1 MSLTYWLGV
10 IFVFIGAIAAW
21 GFLPLYHFT
30 AAWWK
35 TFVGRHFMAYSF
47 AIALLY
53 ARGVYNAVA
62 IEPRE
67 PGIVTVVLTGI
78 VTTVV
83 VWRVVVYVR
92 LERMRLKE
100 RKRNELV

>member
-1 MSLTYWLGV
+1 MSLTYWVGMT
-10 IFVFIGAIAAW
+10 FVFIGFVAAW

-53 ARGVYNAVA
+53 ARGVYTFFTV
-62 IEPRE
+62 EPRE
-67 PGIVTVVLTGI
+67 PGIVNVMITGL
-78 VTTVV
+78 VTFVV

-92 LERMRLKE
+92 LERMRLQEK
-100 RKRNELV
+100 RKNELA